1 MKPRV
6 FISLTYYDLKHVR
19 ERIEKFIEQYSYEAV
34 LFESNNVIFEHDKS
48 LDNSCYNE
56 VKLCH
61 MMVLIIGGRY
71 GSSVSGENIIMKKSV
86 YNDYV
91 SITRREYETALKM
104 KMPIFIFIDKNV
116 YAEYQTFKSNS
127 IFFENSKALEES
139 QFKFA
144 HADDINVFKFIN
156 FISEKAIKTFDKV
169 EDIENYLN
177 SQLSGMMYLYLQNLQ
192 DLSKEK
198 KILDS
203 VAELQSISKQM
214 NEMLNAVGKNLIGE
228 DKYQEVMFHQNTI
241 LLDFFVEQFI
251 DNISFQN

>member
-127 IFFENSKALEES
+127 IFF
-139 QFKFA
+139 
-144 HADDINVFKFIN
+144 
-156 FISEKAIKTFDKV
+156 
-169 EDIENYLN
+169 
-177 SQLSGMMYLYLQNLQ
+177 
-192 DLSKEK
+192 
-198 KILDS
+198 
-203 VAELQSISKQM
+203 
-214 NEMLNAVGKNLIGE
+214 
-228 DKYQEVMFHQNTI
+228 
-241 LLDFFVEQFI
+241 
-251 DNISFQN
+251 